1 MKLPTLLESQATQP
15 IPCIPEHAP
24 FTAEQR
30 LWLNGYLAGV
40 FSRVNEGAPASS
52 AESPAADPK
61 PVLNILYGSQSGSA
75 EGIAKDIS
83 KRAKTKGF
91 ETKVHELNAYAKIDR
106 SKPTKAIIVTST
118 WGEGDPPDNALQ
130 FWNDI
135 LKHEANSW
143 NQVSYGV
150 LALGDLNYA
159 DFCGAGKRFDERL
172 SELGATRIMER
183 VDCDVDYEE
192 ASESWIESLWHAL
205 ADSASDAPSQQTS
218 LAKSPIE
225 ANVENKEKQQKP
237 YGRKNPFPASLIDQK
252 KLNMKGSSKDTR
264 HLEIDIS
271 ASGIRY
277 TAGDAVGVFPSN
289 APDLV
294 NALME
299 QCGWHG
305 DEQVTSKNGE
315 QKRLVEALT
324 RDCQLTRINKRL
336 WEGLTS
342 MQGAVSHRS
351 FEDLAEGMDLL
362 DLLEEFPRFAPQA
375 IVDLLPKLQ
384 PRLYS
389 ISSSPRMHSEA
400 IHITVGVVRYELNG
414 RTRNGVCSTFL
425 AERIRP
431 EDQLPI
437 FLHPS
442 TFRLPEDPGRNVIMI
457 GPGTGIAPFRAF
469 LQDRAIS
476 GAQGKNWLFFGDQK
490 ASTDFLY
497 QDELKAFQ
505 AQGVLHQLDTA
516 FSRDQQQKVY
526 VQHRMRERA
535 REIWAWLEEGAHL
548 YVCGDAKR
556 MARDVDMVLRE
567 IVTEQGGLAE
577 DATNAYIASLK
588 KDKRYLRDVY

>member
-1 MKLPTLLESQATQP
+1 
-15 IPCIPEHAP
+15 
-24 FTAEQR
+24 
-30 LWLNGYLAGV
+30 
-40 FSRVNEGAPASS
+40 
-52 AESPAADPK
+52 
-61 PVLNILYGSQSGSA
+61 
-75 EGIAKDIS
+75 
-83 KRAKTKGF
+83 
-91 ETKVHELNAYAKIDR
+91 
-106 SKPTKAIIVTST
+106 
-118 WGEGDPPDNALQ
+118 
-130 FWNDI
+130 
-135 LKHEANSW
+135 
-143 NQVSYGV
+143 
-150 LALGDLNYA
+150 
-159 DFCGAGKRFDERL
+159 
-172 SELGATRIMER
+172 
-183 VDCDVDYEE
+183 
-192 ASESWIESLWHAL
+192 
-205 ADSASDAPSQQTS
+205 
-218 LAKSPIE
+218 
-225 ANVENKEKQQKP
+225 
-237 YGRKNPFPASLIDQK
+237 
-252 KLNMKGSSKDTR
+252 
-264 HLEIDIS
+264 
-271 ASGIRY
+271 
-277 TAGDAVGVFPSN
+277 
-289 APDLV
+289 
-294 NALME
+294 
-299 QCGWHG
+299 
-305 DEQVTSKNGE
+305 
-315 QKRLVEALT
+315 
-324 RDCQLTRINKRL
+324 
-336 WEGLTS
+336 
-342 MQGAVSHRS
+342 
-351 FEDLAEGMDLL
+351 
-362 DLLEEFPRFAPQA
+362 
-375 IVDLLPKLQ
+375 
-384 PRLYS
+384 
-389 ISSSPRMHSEA
+389 MHSEA

>member
-1 MKLPTLLESQATQP
+1 M
-15 IPCIPEHAP
+15 
-24 FTAEQR
+24 
-30 LWLNGYLAGV
+30 
-40 FSRVNEGAPASS
+40 
-52 AESPAADPK
+52 D
-61 PVLNILYGSQSGSA
+61 
-75 EGIAKDIS
+75 
-83 KRAKTKGF
+83 
-91 ETKVHELNAYAKIDR
+91 
-106 SKPTKAIIVTST
+106 
-118 WGEGDPPDNALQ
+118 
-130 FWNDI
+130 
-135 LKHEANSW
+135 
-143 NQVSYGV
+143 
-150 LALGDLNYA
+150 
-159 DFCGAGKRFDERL
+159 
-172 SELGATRIMER
+172 
-183 VDCDVDYEE
+183 
-192 ASESWIESLWHAL
+192 
-205 ADSASDAPSQQTS
+205 
-218 LAKSPIE
+218 
-225 ANVENKEKQQKP
+225 
-237 YGRKNPFPASLIDQK
+237 
-252 KLNMKGSSKDTR
+252 
-264 HLEIDIS
+264 
-271 ASGIRY
+271 
-277 TAGDAVGVFPSN
+277 
-289 APDLV
+289 
-294 NALME
+294 

-305 DEQVTSKNGE
+305 DEQVTSKDGVE
-315 QKRLVEALT
+315 KCLEEALT

-342 MQGAVSHRS
+342 MQGVGPYRS
-351 FEDLAEGMDLL
+351 FEDLVEGMDLL
-362 DLLEEFPRFAPQA
+362 DLLEDPPRLAPQA

-389 ISSSPRMHSEA
+389 ISSSPRMHPEA

-425 AERIRP
+425 AERIRS

-442 TFRLPEDPGRNVIMI
+442 TFRLPEDTDRNVIMI

-469 LQDRAIS
+469 LQDRAMC
-476 GAQGKNWLFFGDQK
+476 GARGKNWLFFGDQK

-556 MARDVDMVLRE
+556 MAKDVDMILRE

-577 DATNAYIASLK
+577 EATNAYIASLK

>member
-1 MKLPTLLESQATQP
+1 
-15 IPCIPEHAP
+15 
-24 FTAEQR
+24 
-30 LWLNGYLAGV
+30 
-40 FSRVNEGAPASS
+40 
-52 AESPAADPK
+52 
-61 PVLNILYGSQSGSA
+61 
-75 EGIAKDIS
+75 
-83 KRAKTKGF
+83 
-91 ETKVHELNAYAKIDR
+91 
-106 SKPTKAIIVTST
+106 
-118 WGEGDPPDNALQ
+118 
-130 FWNDI
+130 
-135 LKHEANSW
+135 
-143 NQVSYGV
+143 V

-192 ASESWIESLWHAL
+192 ASESWIESLWQAL
-205 ADSASDAPSQQTS
+205 ATSASDAPSLQTS
-218 LAKSPIE
+218 AVKSSME
-225 ANVENKEKQQKP
+225 ANVENKEKQKDS
-237 YGRKNPFPASLIDQK
+237 YGRKNPFPAKLIDQK
-252 KLNMKGSSKDTR
+252 KLNLKGSSKDTR

-277 TAGDAVGVFPSN
+277 SAGDAVGVFPSN

-294 NALME
+294 HALMD
-299 QCGWHG
+299 QCGWYG
-305 DEQVTSKNGE
+305 DEQVTSKDGVE
-315 QKRLVEALT
+315 KCLEEALI
-324 RDCQLTRINKRL
+324 RDCQLTKINKRL
-336 WEGLTS
+336 WEGLMS
-342 MQGAVSHRS
+342 MQGAGSYRS
-351 FEDLAEGMDLL
+351 FEDLVEGIDLL
-362 DLLEEFPRFAPQA
+362 DLLEEPPRLAPQA

-389 ISSSPRMHSEA
+389 ISSSPRMHPEA

-425 AERIRP
+425 AERIRA

-442 TFRLPEDPGRNVIMI
+442 TFRLPADPGRNVIMI

-469 LQDRAIS
+469 LQDRAMC
-476 GAQGKNWLFFGDQK
+476 GAHGKNWLFFGDQK

-556 MARDVDMVLRE
+556 MAKDVDMVLRE

-577 DATNAYIASLK
+577 EATNAYIASLK